1 MNNILEVVNR
11 IPQIDSVAL
20 YEKKDFYIL
29 TVSYTPRYGYGMIN
43 HGSSFHVGGMGNE
56 NSDRFEFI
64 SISDIEAYENWKS
77 GDEFKPETEIRLRFP
92 EAVYNIF
99 MDRDKETESYIFCK
113 RSFYNYK
120 KLVRLSYKD

>member
-1 MNNILEVVNR
+1 MDNILEVVNR

-29 TVSYTPRYGYGMIN
+29 TVSYTPRYGYGMISQ
-43 HGSSFHVGGMGNE
+43 GSSCHTNE
-56 NSDRFEFI
+56 IGVFDYYQFI
-64 SISDIEAYENWKS
+64 TISDIEADENWKI
-77 GDEFKPETEIRLRFP
+77 GDEFKPQTEIRLRFP
-92 EAVYNIF
+92 EIVYNMF

-113 RSFYNYK
+113 SSFYNYK

>member
-1 MNNILEVVNR
+1 MSKNILEVVNR

-20 YEKKDFYIL
+20 AEKKDFYIL

-43 HGSSFHVGGMGNE
+43 QGSSYSSDE
-56 NSDRFEFI
+56 NGVSDNYTFI
-64 SISDIEAYENWKS
+64 MISDIEAFENWKS

-92 EAVYNIF
+92 KEVYNMF

-120 KLVRLSYKD
+120 TLVRLSYKD